1 MKKYLYIRV
10 GSFMLSVNNHLANVS
25 FKANVMPKNQA
36 KHIDNILHSGKSVDI
51 FCHAMSDEDTFNSAT
66 AFYNYLK
73 DEGISARIIASGG
86 KDNYNYDTSKYNI
99 IDAKDV
105 NENTQKADVALCVDF
120 SGKDRLATNVF
131 KHLQKYDAKTIVGI
145 DHHDD
150 KNKITPDFN
159 QVTEVYEKNNLP
171 KMEAKNYYVDSSA
184 RANCGIVYRFFE
196 ALGKKP
202 SKEVSKSLFVGFED
216 DSSKNKTKLD
226 KNSKEIQ
233 LKLIKSLNIIDLAKI
248 GKHFLDKTKFTKE
261 EKAFAKSLNQRTQY
275 SSNGKLA
282 YVEIKEDDKEWNKIG
297 KNTEKAKNILCK
309 YRKQVLSNNK
319 NLEAVA
325 VFYPCS
331 DGITYKMSLLSNKD
345 YAMKMVDYVKD
356 NYDKNIVAGGH
367 KDRCGG
373 TIQTTNPEEQH
384 AWVNNFIKASENIEY

>member
-1 MKKYLYIRV
+1 
-10 GSFMLSVNNHLANVS
+10 MLSVNNHLANVS

-150 KNKITPDFN
+150 KNKIVSDFN
-159 QVTEVYEKNNLP
+159 QITKAYRKNEMP
-171 KMEAKNYYVDSSA
+171 EIEAKNYYVDSSSKS
-184 RANCGIVYRFFE
+184 NCGIIYRFFE

-202 SKEVSKSLFVGFED
+202 SHEISRALFTGFQDDISKDKS
-216 DSSKNKTKLD
+216 NLD
-226 KNSKEIQ
+226 KNSKEVK

-248 GKHFLDKTKFTKE
+248 GKHFFDKTKFTKE

-297 KNTEKAKNILCK
+297 RNTERAVKILGK
-309 YRKQVLSNNK
+309 FRNQILSNNK

-331 DGITYKMSLLSNKD
+331 DGSTYKMSILSNKN

-356 NYDKNIVAGGH
+356 NYDKNLVAGGH
-367 KDRCGG
+367 NNRCGG

>member
-1 MKKYLYIRV
+1 MI
-10 GSFMLSVNNHLANVS
+10 SVNNRMANVS
-25 FKANVMPKNQA
+25 FKANVMPKHQA

-51 FCHAMSDEDTFNSAT
+51 FCHAMSDEDAFNSAT

-73 DEGISARIIASGG
+73 DEGINARIIASGG

-120 SGKDRLATNVF
+120 SSKDRLATNVF

-150 KNKITPDFN
+150 KNKIVSDFN
-159 QVTEVYEKNNLP
+159 QVTKAYEKNNVP
-171 KMEAKNYYVDSSA
+171 EMEAKNYYVDSSSKS
-184 RANCGIVYRFFE
+184 NCGIIYRFFE
-196 ALGKKP
+196 ALGKKT
-202 SKEVSKSLFVGFED
+202 SKEISRALFTGFQDDVSKDKSH
-216 DSSKNKTKLD
+216 LD

-233 LKLIKSLNIIDLAKI
+233 SKLIKSLNIIDLAKV
-248 GKHFLDKTKFTKE
+248 GKHFIDKTKYTKD
-261 EKAFAKSLNQRTQY
+261 EKEFAKGLGQRTQY
-275 SSNGKLA
+275 SNNGKLA
-282 YVEIKEDDKEWNKIG
+282 YIEIKAEDKEWNKIG
-297 KNTEKAKNILCK
+297 RNTERVVKILGK
-309 YRKQVLSNNK
+309 FRKQTLSNNK

-331 DGITYKMSLLSNKD
+331 DGVTYKMSLLSNKD
-345 YAMKMVDYVKD
+345 YAMKMVDYVKN
-356 NYDKNIVAGGH
+356 NYNNNLVAGGH
-367 KDRCGG
+367 NNRCGG

-384 AWVNNFIKASENIEY
+384 AWVNNFVKASENIEY

>member
-1 MKKYLYIRV
+1 
-10 GSFMLSVNNHLANVS
+10 MLSVNNRMANVS

-73 DEGISARIIASGG
+73 DEGINARIIASGG

-120 SGKDRLATNVF
+120 SSKDRLATNVF
-131 KHLQKYDAKTIVGI
+131 KHLQKYDAKTIVGL

-150 KNKITPDFN
+150 KNKIIPDFN
-159 QVTEVYEKNNLP
+159 QVTKAYEKNNVP
-171 KMEAKNYYVDSSA
+171 EMEAKNYYVDSSSKS
-184 RANCGIVYRFFE
+184 NCGIIYRFFE

-202 SKEVSKSLFVGFED
+202 SKEISRALFTGFQDDVSKDKSH
-216 DSSKNKTKLD
+216 LD

-233 LKLIKSLNIIDLAKI
+233 SKLIKSLNIIDLAKV
-248 GKHFLDKTKFTKE
+248 GKHFIDKTKYTKD
-261 EKAFAKSLNQRTQY
+261 EKEFAKGLGQRTQY
-275 SSNGKLA
+275 SNNGKLA
-282 YVEIKEDDKEWNKIG
+282 YVEIKAEDKEWNKIG
-297 KNTEKAKNILCK
+297 RNTERVVKILGK
-309 YRKQVLSNNK
+309 FRKQTLSNNK

-331 DGITYKMSLLSNKD
+331 DGVTYKMSLLSNKD

-356 NYDKNIVAGGH
+356 NYKKDLVAGGH
-367 KDRCGG
+367 NNRCGG

-384 AWVNNFIKASENIEY
+384 AWVNNFIKASENIQY